1 MSGKHL
7 ISKQQFDLR
16 LARPEEA
23 HEIQRDISRL
33 SSERL
38 TPALEVLFDRL
49 ATPKQLI
56 RLGRIELDVGA
67 VSRRELLSDAFTRKL
82 IDLLEVVIV
91 KASDGS
97 APPAIVQPLRL
108 GRFELWL
115 YFLENGY
122 LPAHAVLPES
132 PAEWHQQVFDTLA
145 LEGGAVQRLRQLLS
159 TRPLALERLIIQ
171 YDGAFLQQILALFT
185 GHGHDDLAAAIKE
198 ASAVILQCL
207 QAPTALSQWL
217 TRPDFWQAILR
228 DHAIPQEIQAISA
241 IIAKMLDGSS
251 ALPGPAQTMP
261 STPKA
266 PPSAPMLRQIEVRL
280 WRILL
285 DEAIIQGHRADT
297 SKLLARALG
306 HPALRPLQLVL
317 LKALT
322 EKKPHWRTVSEAMQS
337 LPGAVAESPVPE
349 RDQAM
354 QTKREMDSRTH
365 STEENVFYIANAG
378 VVLLHP
384 FLPRF
389 FSKLEL
395 TEGPSFK
402 DEPSRGMAICLLH
415 HLATGELR
423 TPEYQLVLPK
433 FLCGMP
439 LNAPLDHAIAISG
452 EAQVES
458 GNLLQAAVEHWG
470 ALGNSSPDAMR
481 EGFLQRAGKLE
492 KRQSGWFLQM
502 ERNTLD
508 ILLDRLPMGW
518 GIGMVKLPWME
529 DALRVEWR

>member
-16 LARPEEA
+16 LTRPEEA

-38 TPALEVLFDRL
+38 TPAFEALFDRL
-49 ATPKQLI
+49 ATPNQLI
-56 RLGRIELDVGA
+56 RLGKIELDVGA
-67 VSRRELLSDAFTRKL
+67 VSRRELLSDAFTQKL
-82 IDLLEVVIV
+82 IGLLEVAIA

-97 APPAIVQPLRL
+97 SPPAIVQPLRM

-132 PAEWHQQVFDTLA
+132 PAEWHQQLFDTLA
-145 LEGGAVQRLRQLLS
+145 LDGSAVQRLRQLLS

-171 YDGAFLQQILALFT
+171 YDEAFLQHIVALFT
-185 GHGHDDLAAAIKE
+185 GHRHGDLPAAIKE

-207 QAPTALSQWL
+207 QAPAALSQWL
-217 TRPDFWQAILR
+217 TKPDFWQAILR
-228 DHAIPQEIQAISA
+228 DGAMPEEIQAISA
-241 IIAKMLDGSS
+241 FIAKMLHGSS
-251 ALPGPAQTMP
+251 PPGLAQAIP

-266 PPSAPMLRQIEVRL
+266 PPSATMLRQIEVRL
-280 WRILL
+280 WRILM

-297 SKLLARALG
+297 SKLLARALR
-306 HPALRPLQLVL
+306 HQALRPLQLPL

-322 EKKPHWRTVSEAMQS
+322 EKKPQWRSVSEAMQL
-337 LPGAVAESPVPE
+337 LPDAVAKIPVPE
-349 RDQAM
+349 KDQAM
-354 QTKREMDSRTH
+354 QIKREMDSQTY
-365 STEENVFYIANAG
+365 SAEENVFYIANAG
-378 VVLLHP
+378 VILLHP

-395 TEGPSFK
+395 SEGPSFK

-439 LNAPLDHAIAISG
+439 LNASLDHAIAISG
-452 EAQVES
+452 EAQIES
-458 GNLLQAAVEHWG
+458 DNLLQAAVEHWG
-470 ALGNSSPDAMR
+470 ALGSSSPDALR

-492 KRQSGWFLQM
+492 KRESGWFLQM

-529 DALRVEWR
+529 EVLRVEWR